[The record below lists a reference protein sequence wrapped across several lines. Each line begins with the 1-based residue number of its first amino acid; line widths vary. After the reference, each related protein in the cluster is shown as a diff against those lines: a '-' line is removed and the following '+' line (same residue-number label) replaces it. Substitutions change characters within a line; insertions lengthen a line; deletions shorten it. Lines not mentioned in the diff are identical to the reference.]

1 MSEQIEQV
9 LERKYDVGFYLEIEL
24 EMFESGLDE
33 LVICCILVMKN
44 EFEWMFEWCLKFYY
58 VWLEME
64 ELDWV
69 YVDYLKI
76 DYQVI
81 FYYLVL
87 KSMKDKFKLLDEVDF
102 ELFCIYEKLGILLYE
117 QEMLVGVVVDVVFD
131 LVLVVIM
138 FCDKFEEVGVIFCL
152 IFEVV

>member
-44 EFEWMFEWCLKFYY
+44 EFEWMFEWCLKLYC
-58 VWLEME
+58 VWFEME

-76 DYQVI
+76 DYQFI

-87 KSMKDKFKLLDEVDF
+87 KSMKDKFQLLDEVDL
-102 ELFCIYEKLGILLYE
+102 ELLCIYEKFGILFYE
-117 QEMLVGVVVDVVFD
+117 
-131 LVLVVIM
+131 
-138 FCDKFEEVGVIFCL
+138 
-152 IFEVV
+152 

>member
-1 MSEQIEQV
+1 M

-76 DYQVI
+76 DY
-81 FYYLVL
+81 
-87 KSMKDKFKLLDEVDF
+87 
-102 ELFCIYEKLGILLYE
+102 
-117 QEMLVGVVVDVVFD
+117 
-131 LVLVVIM
+131 
-138 FCDKFEEVGVIFCL
+138 
-152 IFEVV
+152 